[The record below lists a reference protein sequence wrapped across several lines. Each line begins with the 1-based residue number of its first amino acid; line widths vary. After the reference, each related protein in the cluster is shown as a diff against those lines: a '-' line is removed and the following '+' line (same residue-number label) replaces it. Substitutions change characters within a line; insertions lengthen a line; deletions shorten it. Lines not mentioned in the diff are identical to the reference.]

1 MDHAA
6 QNPAEAAGR
15 ELGRCREYL
24 RVLAG
29 MHLDPRLRVKLDPS
43 DVVQQTLLEAHTRR
57 DQFRGTSEAELAAW
71 LRRMLANN
79 LADALRGFRRA
90 KRDLRLE
97 RSLEEAVDQSASKID
112 GWLVAEQSSPS
123 EQAMK
128 NEQLLRLTAALA
140 GLPDA
145 QREAVTL
152 YHLQGCT
159 LPELAARLGRS
170 ETAVAGLLH
179 RGLAKLR
186 ELMGESP

>member
-1 MDHAA
+1 MSQPHEG
-6 QNPAEAAGR
+6 PVVER
-15 ELGRCREYL
+15 FREYL

-29 MHLDPRLRVKLDPS
+29 MHLDPRLRGKLDPS
-43 DVVQQTLLEAHTRR
+43 DVVQQTLLEAHARR

-79 LADALRGFRRA
+79 LADALRGFRCA

-97 RSLEEAVDQSASKID
+97 RSLEEAVDQSASKIE

-128 NEQLLRLTAALA
+128 NEQLLRLTSALVR
-140 GLPDA
+140 LPDA

-152 YHLQGCT
+152 HHLQGCT

-179 RGLAKLR
+179 RGLVKLR
-186 ELMGESP
+186 ELMGASE